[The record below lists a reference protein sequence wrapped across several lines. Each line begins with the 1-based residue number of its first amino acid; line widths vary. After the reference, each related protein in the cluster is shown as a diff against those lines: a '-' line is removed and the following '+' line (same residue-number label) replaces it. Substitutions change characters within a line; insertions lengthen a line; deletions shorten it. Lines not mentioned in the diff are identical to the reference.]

1 MEGTPWYLF
10 VKADIHDSRI
20 WAKAPTNRLEK
31 CIKGI
36 CYNNIK
42 LTVAPNIHVSDVEED
57 KTHDAR
63 LEASSDS
70 NICWLAGFWGFMP
83 RFSSSTPVST
93 QSRAKKTDV
102 TQFFVDY
109 YTHRELEVIMINEFG
124 LGDKNMSKRGQRTA
138 KISENGSQIE
148 YAPIWNQ
155 SWPKIFFIYI
165 LRLTLYTGARR
176 GRKTKAF

>member
-1 MEGTPWYLF
+1 
-10 VKADIHDSRI
+10 
-20 WAKAPTNRLEK
+20 
-31 CIKGI
+31 
-36 CYNNIK
+36 
-42 LTVAPNIHVSDVEED
+42 
-57 KTHDAR
+57 
-63 LEASSDS
+63 
-70 NICWLAGFWGFMP
+70 MP

-148 YAPIWNQ
+148 YAPI
-155 SWPKIFFIYI
+155 
-165 LRLTLYTGARR
+165 
-176 GRKTKAF
+176 